1 MAMGE
6 PMRAQPPGGDD
17 RYLGQIAVPEQGDAG
32 QRSWTRLS
40 PVLALGVLAALL
52 LLRGF
57 DVDPIARLR
66 LLGFDFMQRLVPAGT
81 PQGRSDV
88 AIVAIDDASLA
99 EIGQWPW
106 PRDVMAGLVQ
116 EVDRGRARAIVFDIL
131 FAEPER
137 SDPGNADAALADAI
151 AESSAPVIL
160 SSALGRVGNGAI
172 QGSIVL
178 PPSLALDGPLPS
190 GWVPTA
196 DGVIGNIVDVEQ
208 AAAGRGFL
216 TTLSDGDGVLRR
228 LPLVAQVGS
237 NLQAGLVLETVRVAL
252 GAEQATIGSHP
263 LFGVQSIAVGDH
275 VIPTDESGAL
285 WFHDWPG
292 DVGSRVARISAAELL
307 AGRIDESALADRIV
321 LVGTTATGLGDVATT
336 STGAQ
341 RSGVG
346 VLAFGIQDALS
357 GGFLSRPGYLHWL
370 EILATLIVG
379 LILTYRM
386 TSYPAVRT
394 AVWAGIAIVLVAGFS
409 LSLLAFSGALIDPT
423 FIVLTIIVIAAI
435 GGLGRSREV
444 ERSRA
449 AAQQSL
455 ADAAEFIH
463 RLVEATFDSIIAVDR
478 DGRLLFA
485 NRAAGVLPI
494 FETAPAIGDDVMVL
508 LRQDAPGDRMSGRD
522 LVAFLANRGSGVDL
536 VARSNATG
544 EPILL
549 EATAT
554 ALRGEPAGAVV
565 LVMRD
570 VTARRRAQ
578 RQIEDQAAELAE
590 MADDLQRRTDEAHL
604 ARAAAEHA
612 NAAKGEF
619 LMTMSHELRTPL
631 NAVIGFSELIASEPF
646 GALGDERYRGYLADI
661 RKSGGQLLS
670 IIDSILEVVRLDR
683 QDVAV
688 HESPFALAQMI
699 QESCAAKSLEID
711 AKSLTLTQELCDP
724 DVQFLGD
731 VTLMRHVVVSL
742 LSNAIK
748 YTDAEGQVTVR
759 VVVEAGEGM
768 TIAVSDTGVGMTAAE
783 LDRAGLMLEHS
794 GDTMTRSH
802 GGAGV
807 GLALAKLATEK
818 QGGRVR
824 LSSTVGVGTTV
835 EVWFPDSRIVWPGEG
850 ESEAASS
857 RHGMARRAGTAH

>member
-6 PMRAQPPGGDD
+6 PMPAQPPGGDD
-17 RYLGQIAVPEQGDAG
+17 RYLGQITEPDQSGAG
-32 QRSWTRLS
+32 QWPWSRLS
-40 PVLALGVLAALL
+40 PLLALGVLAALL
-52 LLRGF
+52 LMRGL
-57 DVDPIARLR
+57 DVDPLARLR
-66 LLGFDFMQRLVPAGT
+66 LLGFDFMQRLVPAGM
-81 PQGRSDV
+81 PQDRAEV
-88 AIVAIDDASLA
+88 AVVAIDDASLA

-106 PRDVMAGLVQ
+106 SREVLAGLVQ
-116 EVDRGRARAIVFDIL
+116 EIDRAGARAIVFDIL
-131 FAEPER
+131 FAEPDR
-137 SDPGNADAALADAI
+137 ADPVLSDAALADAI
-151 AESSAPVIL
+151 TRSVAPVIL
-160 SSALGRVGNGAI
+160 SSALGRVGSGGH

-178 PPSLALDGPLPS
+178 PPSLVLAGPSPL
-190 GWVPTA
+190 GWVPAA
-196 DGVIGNIVDVEQ
+196 DGVIGNIAAVEQ

-228 LPLVAQVGS
+228 LPLLAQVGS
-237 NLQAGLVLETVRVAL
+237 NLQAGLVLETVRIAL
-252 GAEQATIGSHP
+252 GVERASIGSHA
-263 LFGVQSIAVGDH
+263 LFGVQWIAVGDH
-275 VIPTDESGAL
+275 AIPTDETGAL

-292 DVGSRVARISAAELL
+292 EFGSRFARISAADLL
-307 AGRIDESALADRIV
+307 SGQFDGSDLTDRIV

-370 EILATLIVG
+370 EMLTTLIVG
-379 LILTYRM
+379 LVLTYRM
-386 TSYPAVRT
+386 TSFPAVRT
-394 AVWAGIAIVLVAGFS
+394 AVWAGVAIVLVAGV
-409 LSLLAFSGALIDPT
+409 SLLLLSFSGVLIDPT
-423 FIVLTIIVIAAI
+423 FIVLSIVVIAAI

-449 AAQQSL
+449 AVQRSL
-455 ADAAEFIH
+455 ADAADFIH

-478 DGRLLFA
+478 DGRLLFS
-485 NRAAGVLPI
+485 NRAASALPI
-494 FETAPAIGDDVMVL
+494 FESAPAIGDDVMSL
-508 LRQDAPGDRMSGRD
+508 LRHDIPDQPMSGHD

-536 VARSNATG
+536 FGESTATG

-604 ARAAAEHA
+604 ARAAAEQA

-631 NAVIGFSELIASEPF
+631 NAVIGFSDLIASEPF
-646 GALGDERYRGYLADI
+646 GALGDKRYRGYLADI
-661 RKSGGQLLS
+661 RKSGGQLLA

-688 HESPFALAQMI
+688 HDSAFALARVI
-699 QESCAAKSLEID
+699 EECCAAKSLEAE
-711 AKSLTLTQELCDP
+711 AKSLTLQRELCDP
-724 DVQFLGD
+724 DLQFLGD

-742 LSNAIK
+742 LSNAVK
-748 YTDAEGQVTVR
+748 YTEPEGRVTVR
-759 VVVEAGEGM
+759 AVAVENEGL
-768 TIAVSDTGVGMTAAE
+768 TIAVSDTGVGMTEAE

-818 QGGRVR
+818 QGGRLS

-835 EVWFPDSRIVWPGEG
+835 EVWFPSTRVSWPQSSMAGE
-850 ESEAASS
+850 
-857 RHGMARRAGTAH
+857 HPRRA